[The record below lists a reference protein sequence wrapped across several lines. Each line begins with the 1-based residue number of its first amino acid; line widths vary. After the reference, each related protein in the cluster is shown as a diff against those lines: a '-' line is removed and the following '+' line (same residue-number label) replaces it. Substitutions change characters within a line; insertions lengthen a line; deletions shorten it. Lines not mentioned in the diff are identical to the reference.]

1 VINDQCTTGK
11 QRRITHWEHEDVLEA
26 VQQRLNEHPEKMHQR
41 RETVERPFGIIK
53 CWVEFTYFQMKTLK
67 HVGTETALH
76 VLAHNLKRG
85 MKIISIVPLA
95 FGAPPHIRGH
105 RLRSAGAS
113 GPSCGACERWACWS
127 SLSPFWKRDHV
138 VLALPD
144 DLLQSH

>member
-95 FGAPPHIRGH
+95 FGAPTMSGCHVSFGPGFINEDQP
-105 RLRSAGAS
+105 LRHNALQI
-113 GPSCGACERWACWS
+113 
-127 SLSPFWKRDHV
+127 LSDVSTPGTY
-138 VLALPD
+138 
-144 DLLQSH
+144 